1 MRKDSLRSNVIYL
14 AMKKIIIAPD
24 SFKGSL
30 SASEVANAI
39 EDGIKKVFSN
49 CETIKTP
56 IADGGEGTMDLLVNA
71 LGGRKVKVKVHDPLM
86 RLIDVEYGLVND
98 GKTAIIEMAVACG
111 ITLLSK
117 QEQDP
122 SETTTYGVG
131 EMIKDALKRGCRSFL
146 IGIGGSATNDG
157 GTGMLRA
164 LGYQFLDKSGKETN
178 GTGKAL
184 HSICSID
191 ASEVMLEI
199 KDANFIIAC
208 DVNNPFSGQNGAAY
222 IYAAQ
227 KGATEQ
233 MTKGLDEGMENFR
246 KLIETEKNIDL
257 NTVAGA
263 GAAGGL
269 GGGLVAFLKAQLKP
283 GIEMMLEAVNF
294 EKQLQNTDLVITGE
308 GKIDEQTVMGKAAS
322 GILDAAS
329 KSHVPVIAL
338 GGSVENVED
347 LNKRGFVSIFSVVP
361 YPMSIEDAM
370 QKDCAKRNIT
380 QTTEQIMRTIK
391 TFQKE

>member
-1 MRKDSLRSNVIYL
+1 
-14 AMKKIIIAPD
+14 MKKIVISPD

-30 SASEVANAI
+30 SAAEVANAI
-39 EDGIKKVFSN
+39 EDGIKNVFPN

-56 IADGGEGTMDLLVNA
+56 IADGGEGTMDILVNA
-71 LGGRKVKVKVHDPLM
+71 LGGEKVKVKVHDPLM
-86 RLIDVEYGLVND
+86 RLIEVEYGLVND
-98 GKTAIIEMAVACG
+98 GKTAVIEMAVASG
-111 ITLLSK
+111 ITLINK

-122 SETTTYGVG
+122 SATTTYGVG
-131 EMIKDALKRGCRSFL
+131 EMIKDALNRGCRSFL
-146 IGIGGSATNDG
+146 IGIGGSATNDA
-157 GTGMLRA
+157 GTGMLKA
-164 LGYQFLDKSGKETN
+164 LGYRFLDKSDRETN

-191 ASEVMLEI
+191 ESKVLPKI
-199 KDANFIIAC
+199 KEANFIIAS

-222 IYAAQ
+222 MYAPQ

-233 MTKGLDEGMENFR
+233 MTKELDEGMENFR

-269 GGGLVAFLKAQLKP
+269 GGGFAAFLKTQLKP
-283 GIEMMLEAVNF
+283 GIEMMLEAVEF
-294 EKQLQNTDLVITGE
+294 EKQLQNADLVITGE
-308 GKIDEQTVMGKAAS
+308 GKIDVQTVMGKAAS

-329 KSHVPVIAL
+329 KNNVPVIAI
-338 GGSVENVED
+338 GGSVENVET
-347 LNKRGFVSIFSVVP
+347 LNKSRFVSIFSVMP
-361 YPMSIEDAM
+361 YPMTVEDAM
-370 QKDCAKRNIT
+370 QKDCAERNIR

-391 TFQKE
+391 QFQK

>member
-1 MRKDSLRSNVIYL
+1 
-14 AMKKIIIAPD
+14 MKKIVISPD

-30 SASEVANAI
+30 SAAEVANAI
-39 EDGIKKVFSN
+39 EDGIKNVFPN

-56 IADGGEGTMDLLVNA
+56 IADGGEGTMDILVNA
-71 LGGRKVKVKVHDPLM
+71 LGGEKVKVKVHDPLM
-86 RLIDVEYGLVND
+86 RLIEVEYGLVND
-98 GKTAIIEMAVACG
+98 GKTAVIEMAVASG
-111 ITLLSK
+111 ITLINK

-122 SETTTYGVG
+122 SATTTYGVG
-131 EMIKDALKRGCRSFL
+131 EMIKDALNRGCRSFL
-146 IGIGGSATNDG
+146 IGIGGSATNDA
-157 GTGMLRA
+157 GTGMLKA
-164 LGYQFLDKSGKETN
+164 LGYRFLDKSDRETN

-191 ASEVMLEI
+191 ESKVLPKI
-199 KDANFIIAC
+199 KEANFIIAS

-222 IYAAQ
+222 MYATQ

-233 MTKGLDEGMENFR
+233 MTKELDEGMENFR

-269 GGGLVAFLKAQLKP
+269 GGGFAAFLKTQLKL
-283 GIEMMLEAVNF
+283 GIEMMLEAVEF
-294 EKQLQNTDLVITGE
+294 EKQLQNADLVITGE
-308 GKIDEQTVMGKAAS
+308 GKIDVQTVMGKAAS

-329 KSHVPVIAL
+329 KNNVPVIAI
-338 GGSVENVED
+338 GGSVENVET
-347 LNKRGFVSIFSVVP
+347 LNKSRFVSIFSVMP
-361 YPMSIEDAM
+361 YPMTVEDAM
-370 QKDCAKRNIT
+370 QKDCAERNIR

-391 TFQKE
+391 QFQK